1 MEPLNKWL
9 KDQVSTTCATPY
21 WYKNLYLVTVLVQ
34 KLVFGYSKGV
44 ESDLA
49 PEKDAHYPKLDETLI
64 AMPRQQ
70 LLLPSRAQQS
80 IQNAHY

>member
-1 MEPLNKWL
+1 VRDGTLNQMVKGPSIYHL
-9 KDQVSTTCATPY
+9 CHTI
-21 WYKNLYLVTVLVQ
+21 LVQ
-34 KLVFGYSKGV
+34 KLVFGYSKNV

-49 PEKDAHYPKLDETLI
+49 PEKDAHCPKLDETLI
-64 AMPRQQ
+64 AMPQQQ

>member
-1 MEPLNKWL
+1 ML
-9 KDQVSTTCATPY
+9 
-21 WYKNLYLVTVLVQ
+21 
-34 KLVFGYSKGV
+34 LVFGYSKNV